1 MGERHGGRRRTESWR
16 VMRLRGITVGILM
29 KNWHGRVATSG
40 IEVEFSP
47 HQTAIKA
54 GANED
59 SGAAGVARSATM

>member
-1 MGERHGGRRRTESWR
+1 
-16 VMRLRGITVGILM
+16 M